1 MKHRQ
6 VDPEIA
12 LDYIECPQT
21 NFEKVREFMAAC
33 GQDIPEK
40 ATAYIEEDVRR
51 LRENLI
57 TDEVRELLDTQA
69 DDITNTA
76 RELADILYVVYGTA
90 VAYGID
96 LDEVFELV
104 HSTNMK
110 KISGPVREDGK
121 ELKPP
126 GFEFPR
132 WTLATMI
139 ARQQG
144 YDFYATPQ
152 ETRNNAHSDG

>member
-1 MKHRQ
+1 M
-6 VDPEIA
+6 A
-12 LDYIECPQT
+12 T
-21 NFEKVREFMAAC
+21 NFEKVREFMEAC
-33 GQDIPEK
+33 GQNIPEK
-40 ATAYIEEDVRR
+40 ATGYIEEDVRW
-51 LRENLI
+51 LRESLI

-96 LDEVFELV
+96 IDEIFDLV
-104 HSTNMK
+104 HRTNMK

-121 ELKPP
+121 KLKPP

-144 YDFYATPQ
+144 YDFYASP
-152 ETRNNAHSDG
+152 EKERSNLDSDGGL